1 MTTAS
6 SDFSKTSSVSHVTDH
21 HTPSEHLFAHS
32 REALTEV
39 AETLLAIARQG
50 GASASEVEISEG
62 FGQSVNVRQ
71 GEVETIEHHRDKQI
85 GVTVYLGQ
93 RKGYA
98 STSDFSREAL
108 KATVQ
113 AALDIAKFTAED
125 PCAGLPDKDMLLL
138 TAAPDLDLFH
148 PWTPSV
154 ETAVA
159 MARECEA
166 AGLALGPVIQN
177 SEGASVSTHQG
188 HFIMANSL
196 GFLAGYPTSRHSVGC
211 ALIAADKDGMQRD
224 DWYESVRDAALLP
237 PVASIGLQA
246 ARRAA
251 ARLGARQCPTGEV
264 PVIFEAPIASTI
276 LGSLVHAASGGA
288 LYRKSSFLEGALG
301 QKIVPEFVV
310 LEERPLL
317 RGGQASAPFD
327 GDGLPTHDRDVISAG
342 VLNGYFLSVYS
353 ARKLGMA
360 PTANGGGSHN
370 LFMRDTR
377 AGHAD
382 LAALMK
388 TMGRGLLITEL
399 LGQGVNY
406 VNGDYSRGAAG
417 FWVENGEIAYPVEE
431 ITIAG
436 NLKDMLSGIVAIAED
451 RLARSAKQ
459 SGAILIDRMMVA
471 GA

>member
-1 MTTAS
+1 M
-6 SDFSKTSSVSHVTDH
+6 TDH
-21 HTPSEHLFAHS
+21 TPANEHLFAHS
-32 REALTEV
+32 REALIGI
-39 AETLLAIARQG
+39 ADDLRSMARQG
-50 GASASEVEISEG
+50 GATASEVEISEG
-62 FGQSVNVRQ
+62 FGQSVNVRH

-98 STSDFSREAL
+98 STSDFSRDAL
-108 KATVQ
+108 QATVS

-125 PCAGLPDKDMLLL
+125 PCAGLPEKNQLMLGEV
-138 TAAPDLDLFH
+138 PDLDLFH

-154 ETAVA
+154 ESAVA

-166 AGLALGPVIQN
+166 AGLSLGGVIQN

-196 GFLAGYPTSRHSVGC
+196 GFLGGYPTSRHSVGC
-211 ALIAADKDGMQRD
+211 ALIAADDQGMQRD
-224 DWYESVRDAALLP
+224 DWYESVRDPALLP
-237 PVASIGLQA
+237 AVAGIGVQA
-246 ARRAA
+246 AQRAA

-276 LGSLVHAASGGA
+276 MGNLVHAASGGA
-288 LYRKSSFLEGALG
+288 LYRKSSFLEGALDTR
-301 QKIVPEFVV
+301 ILPEFVV

-317 RGGQASAPFD
+317 RGGQSSAPFD
-327 GDGLPTHDRDVISAG
+327 GDGLPTQDRDVVCAG
-342 VLNGYFLSVYS
+342 ILRGYFLSVYS

-370 LFMRDTR
+370 LFMRDLR
-377 AGHAD
+377 AGHSD

-436 NLKDMLSGIVAIAED
+436 NMTSMLAGIVAIAED

-459 SGAILIDRMMVA
+459 SGAILIDKMMVA
-471 GA
+471 GV

>member
-1 MTTAS
+1 MT
-6 SDFSKTSSVSHVTDH
+6 DP
-21 HTPSEHLFAHS
+21 TPAKEHLFAHS
-32 REALTEV
+32 REALIGI
-39 AETLLAIARQG
+39 ADDLLTIARQG
-50 GASASEVEISEG
+50 GATASEVEISEG

-108 KATVQ
+108 QASVS

-125 PCAGLPDKDMLLL
+125 PCAGLPEKNLLMLG
-138 TAAPDLDLFH
+138 AVPDLDLFH

-154 ETAVA
+154 ESAVA
-159 MARECEA
+159 MARECEE
-166 AGLALGPVIQN
+166 AGLSLGDVIQN

-196 GFLAGYPTSRHSVGC
+196 GFMGGYPTSRHSVGC
-211 ALIAADKDGMQRD
+211 ALIAADDQGMQRD
-224 DWYESVRDAALLP
+224 DWYESVRDAAFLP
-237 PVASIGLQA
+237 AVAGIGLKA
-246 ARRAA
+246 AQRAA

-276 LGSLVHAASGGA
+276 VGNLVHAASGGA

-301 QKIVPEFVV
+301 TKILPEFVV

-317 RGGQASAPFD
+317 RGGQSSAPFD
-327 GDGLPTHDRDVISAG
+327 GDGLPTQDRDVIRNG
-342 VLNGYFLSVYS
+342 ILNGYFLSVYS

-370 LFMRDTR
+370 LFMRDVR
-377 AGHAD
+377 AGHGD
-382 LAALMK
+382 LTALIK

-417 FWVENGEIAYPVEE
+417 FWVENGVIAYPVEE
-431 ITIAG
+431 VTIAG
-436 NLKDMLSGIVAIAED
+436 NMNEMLKGIVAIADD

-459 SGAILIDRMMVA
+459 SGAILIDKMMVA

>member
-1 MTTAS
+1 M
-6 SDFSKTSSVSHVTDH
+6 TDH
-21 HTPSEHLFAHS
+21 LSANEHLFAHS
-32 REALTEV
+32 REALIHI
-39 AETLLAIARQG
+39 ADDLLAIARQA
-50 GASASEVEISEG
+50 GATASEIEISEG

-85 GVTVYLGQ
+85 GVTIYLGQ

-108 KATVQ
+108 QATVG
-113 AALDIAKFTAED
+113 AAIDIAKFTAED
-125 PCAGLPDKDMLLL
+125 PCAGLPDKSQLMLG
-138 TAAPDLDLFH
+138 AIPDLDLFH

-154 ETAVA
+154 ETAVNL
-159 MARECEA
+159 ARECEA

-196 GFLAGYPTSRHSVGC
+196 GFMAGYPTSRHSVGC
-211 ALIAADKDGMQRD
+211 ALIAADESGMQRD
-224 DWYESVRDAALLP
+224 DWYESVRDAAHLP
-237 PVASIGLQA
+237 AVADIGLKA
-246 ARRAA
+246 AQRAA

-276 LGSLVHAASGGA
+276 VGNLVHAASGGA

-301 QKIVPEFVV
+301 QKILPDFVV

-317 RGGQASAPFD
+317 RGGQSSAPFD
-327 GDGLPTHDRDVISAG
+327 GDGLPTQDRDVICDG
-342 VLNGYFLSVYS
+342 ILNGYFLSVYS

-370 LFMRDTR
+370 LFMRDVR
-377 AGHAD
+377 GGHAD
-382 LAALMK
+382 LPALIK
-388 TMGRGLLITEL
+388 TMDRGLLITEL

-417 FWVENGEIAYPVEE
+417 FWIEHGEIAYPVEE

-436 NLKDMLSGIVAIAED
+436 NMKAMLQGIVAIADD

-459 SGAILIDRMMVA
+459 SGAILINKMMVA

>member
-1 MTTAS
+1 M
-6 SDFSKTSSVSHVTDH
+6 TDH
-21 HTPSEHLFAHS
+21 LSANEHLFAHS
-32 REALTEV
+32 REALV
-39 AETLLAIARQG
+39 HIAEDLLAIARQG
-50 GASASEVEISEG
+50 GATASEIEISEG

-85 GVTVYLGQ
+85 GVTIYLGQ

-108 KATVQ
+108 QATVG
-113 AALDIAKFTAED
+113 AAIDIAKFTAED
-125 PCAGLPDKDMLLL
+125 PCAGLPDKSQLMLG
-138 TAAPDLDLFH
+138 AIPDLDLFH

-154 ETAVA
+154 ETAVNL
-159 MARECEA
+159 ARECEA

-196 GFLAGYPTSRHSVGC
+196 GFMAGYPTSRHSVGC
-211 ALIAADKDGMQRD
+211 ALIAADESGMQRD
-224 DWYESVRDAALLP
+224 DWYESVRDAAHLP
-237 PVASIGLQA
+237 AVADIGLKA
-246 ARRAA
+246 AQRAA

-276 LGSLVHAASGGA
+276 VGNLVHAASGGA

-301 QKIVPEFVV
+301 QKILPDFVV

-317 RGGQASAPFD
+317 RGGQSSAPFD
-327 GDGLPTHDRDVISAG
+327 GDGLPTQDRDVICDG
-342 VLNGYFLSVYS
+342 ILNGYFLSVYS

-370 LFMRDTR
+370 LFMRDVR
-377 AGHAD
+377 GGHAD
-382 LAALMK
+382 LPALIK
-388 TMGRGLLITEL
+388 TMDRGLLITEL

-417 FWVENGEIAYPVEE
+417 FWIEHGEIAYPVEE

-436 NLKDMLSGIVAIAED
+436 NMKAMLQGIVAIADD
-451 RLARSAKQ
+451 RLVRSAKQ
-459 SGAILIDRMMVA
+459 SGAILINKMMVA

>member
-1 MTTAS
+1 MTHPLPA
-6 SDFSKTSSVSHVTDH
+6 D
-21 HTPSEHLFAHS
+21 EHLFAHS
-32 REALTEV
+32 RDALITIADELL
-39 AETLLAIARQG
+39 TLAKQG

-71 GEVETIEHHRDKQI
+71 GDVETIEHHRDKQI
-85 GVTVYLGQ
+85 GVTIYLGQ

-98 STSDFSREAL
+98 STSDFSRDAL
-108 KATVQ
+108 QATVS
-113 AALDIAKFTAED
+113 AAIDIARFTAED
-125 PCAGLPDKDMLLL
+125 PCAGLPDRDQLMLGPV
-138 TAAPDLDLFH
+138 PDLDLFH

-177 SEGASVSTHQG
+177 SEGASVSNHQG

-196 GFLAGYPTSRHSVGC
+196 GFMAGYPTSRHSVSC
-211 ALIAADKDGMQRD
+211 ALIAADEHGMQRD
-224 DWYESVRDAALLP
+224 DWYDSVRDAARFP
-237 PVASIGLQA
+237 PMADIGLLA
-246 ARRAA
+246 AKRAA

-276 LGSLVHAASGGA
+276 VGSLAHAASGGA

-301 QKIVPEFVV
+301 QQILPEFVA

-327 GDGLPTHDRDVISAG
+327 GDGLPTADRDVIRQG
-342 VLNGYFLSVYS
+342 ILQGYFLSVYT

-377 AGHAD
+377 CGHAD

-417 FWVENGEIAYPVEE
+417 FWIEQGEIAYPVEE

-436 NLKDMLSGIVAIAED
+436 NLKNMLMGIVAIAED
-451 RLARSAKQ
+451 RLGRSAKQ
-459 SGAILIDRMMVA
+459 SGAILIDKMMVA